1 MENVRVR
8 KTDAFVIISTINRI
22 RRKFTRI
29 NLFDNEETLLQQ
41 GITITISTSRMERRW
56 IKEFLYTYFPFR
68 GSLTLDRVSFHG
80 EAHVRGIRF
89 AIAIDSS
96 IIRASEQ
103 SPGIGRDSRLF
114 RLCMDRVLVTRVT
127 RCIRAM
133 PRMAREY

>member
-1 MENVRVR
+1 MRS
-8 KTDAFVIISTINRI
+8 IISTINRI

-29 NLFDNEETLLQQ
+29 NLFDNEEIASATRYHDYYFNIPGRTMDQ
-41 GITITISTSRMERRW
+41 GISLHLLSFSRFINVGQSFVSW
-56 IKEFLYTYFPFR
+56 R
-68 GSLTLDRVSFHG
+68 GSRSRNTIRDR
-80 EAHVRGIRF
+80 
-89 AIAIDSS
+89 DSS
-96 IIRASEQ
+96 IIRAREQ